1 MESTKSV
8 IICIEFRKIGK
19 NERGEAYTMVTK
31 WPEKRDL
38 MKERLTI
45 RKKGQVTLPKS
56 ILERFDLHEGD
67 TLEIEVNEHGEITVV
82 PLMQI
87 PVNQSWF
94 WTDTWQKEEAEAQ
107 NDIITGH
114 VKSFN
119 NVEDLLADLD
129 RDED

>member
-1 MESTKSV
+1 
-8 IICIEFRKIGK
+8 
-19 NERGEAYTMVTK
+19 MVTK

-82 PLMQI
+82 PLMQV
-87 PVNQSWF
+87 PAS
-94 WTDTWQKEEAEAQ
+94 
-107 NDIITGH
+107 
-114 VKSFN
+114 
-119 NVEDLLADLD
+119 
-129 RDED
+129 